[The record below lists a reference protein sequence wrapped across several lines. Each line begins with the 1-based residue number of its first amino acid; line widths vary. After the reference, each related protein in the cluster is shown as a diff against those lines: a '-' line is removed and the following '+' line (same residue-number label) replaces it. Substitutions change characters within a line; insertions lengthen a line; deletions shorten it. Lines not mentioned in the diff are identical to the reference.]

1 MSDRACPPKAASV
14 DVVIPMHNCEHYL
27 DECVNSILTQTLV
40 PTTVVLVDD
49 CSTDNSCE
57 VAERLALNSQVDVVV
72 LRLESNVGPGAAR
85 NIGLTRCS
93 SEFVW
98 FVDADDRA
106 DCNFI
111 STMTSSIGHADFGV
125 CRTRR
130 IDEDGGLDEIDEPPF
145 LNNSV
150 SGTGYAHM
158 LLTGRARA
166 YPPTK
171 LFRRSRLGYAPWDE
185 RRCYEDF
192 APTLRMSLAARTVS
206 LVNCPLYQYR
216 RRSNSS
222 SMVFSENTFGLLA
235 MHEDVLSLLHER
247 GLRTQWD
254 RQVLDFT
261 YREVLIPLANM
272 AMRAEHNDPVSSV
285 ARQLISRARADVS
298 NRVRLADLMKLATA
312 GKPGIAIRGALLT
325 ATPGIYSRILR
336 WR

>member
-1 MSDRACPPKAASV
+1 MGDQVCPPKVASV
-14 DVVIPMHNCEHYL
+14 DVVIPMYNCGNYL
-27 DECVNSILTQTLV
+27 DECVNSVLTQTV
-40 PTTVVLVDD
+40 EPTTIVLVDD
-49 CSTDNSCE
+49 CSTDNSFE
-57 VAERLALNSQVDVVV
+57 AAECLALNSQVEIVV
-72 LRLESNVGPGAAR
+72 LRLESNVGAGAAR

-111 STMTSSIGHADFGV
+111 SAMTSAIGHADFGV

-130 IDEDGGLDEIDEPPF
+130 IDEDGALGEIDEPPF
-145 LNNSV
+145 LNSSV
-150 SGTGYAHM
+150 SGVGYANM

-171 LFRRSRLGYAPWDE
+171 LFRRSSLGCAPWDE

-192 APTLRMSLAARTVS
+192 APTLRMSLATHAVS
-206 LVNCPLYQYR
+206 LVNSPLYQYR
-216 RRSNSS
+216 RRPNSS

-235 MHEDVLSLLHER
+235 MNDDVLSLLREK
-247 GLRTQWD
+247 GLHTQWD
-254 RQVLDFT
+254 RQVRDFT
-261 YREVLIPLANM
+261 YREVLIPLAHM
-272 AMRAEHNDPVSSV
+272 AMRAEHDNPESAD
-285 ARQLISRARADVS
+285 ARHLISRALKDVS
-298 NRVRLADLMKLATA
+298 DRVRLVDLIKLVIA
-312 GKPGIAIRGALLT
+312 GNPGSAIRGALLT